1 MSVVFDRHT
10 IIFLLPAA
18 LLAMGIGAAQGA
30 GQEKE
35 NESQSGQSP
44 EIEVIQTKDVTVIN
58 LARIGPRDKNGRLVG
73 PEDFAA
79 QFKQT
84 WDNVRRLLLGQ
95 GAVLRNIAS
104 ITVYTTD
111 AKWQETFAALQQ
123 ESFSGWTPAT
133 SFTVVQQLK
142 MPGALLEIDAVAVI
156 ENRKPVRR

>member
-1 MSVVFDRHT
+1 MSGEFDRRT
-10 IIFLLPAA
+10 RILLLSAA
-18 LLAMGIGAAQGA
+18 LLAAGVGTERGAA
-30 GQEKE
+30 QEKE
-35 NESQSGQSP
+35 NESQSGQPP

-58 LARIGPRDKNGRLVG
+58 LAGIGPRDKNGRLVG
-73 PEDFAA
+73 PEDFSA

-104 ITVYTTD
+104 ITVHTTD

-133 SFTVVQQLK
+133 SFAVVQQLK
-142 MPGALLEIDAVAVI
+142 TPGALLEIDAVAVI
-156 ENRKPVRR
+156 ENRKPIRR